1 MPSSYVAAKSTKSH
15 HKRLI
20 DQSKEYKLYTPTG
33 YTANVVA
40 TLDPA
45 QLATG
50 LVSVEALYPQSS
62 LVALRVELSSVP
74 VDIDVT
80 INTVNTTLAAN
91 GILNGVAFLDG
102 NAVMVMYNTSPA
114 DSIAIHALTASPTS
128 PLNLLLPII
137 GIIAFI
143 VFMPALSSMISQII
157 NLVVMFVMI
166 RMMAGMMKGMGPNPA
181 AESIAAGQDKIIAG
195 AKKYVKIAIVKGK
208 PYAEKAAPYAKQ
220 SFDELSVLASQG
232 VDWAKKA
239 YNKVMKSAKETGG
252 EGADE
257 YVGGVI

>member
-1 MPSSYVAAKSTKSH
+1 
-15 HKRLI
+15 LI
-20 DQSKEYKLYTPTG
+20 EVSKEYNLYTPTG
-33 YTANVVA
+33 YTAEYVA
-40 TLDPA
+40 TLDKS

-50 LVSVEALYPQSS
+50 LISVEALYPQSS
-62 LVALRVELSSVP
+62 LVALRVELSSIP
-74 VDIDVT
+74 IDIDVT
-80 INTVNTTLAAN
+80 IQTINTTLAAN
-91 GILNGVAFLDG
+91 GILNGSAFLDG
-102 NAVMVMYNTSPA
+102 SAVMIMYNTSPA
-114 DSIAIHALTASPTS
+114 DSIAIRALTASPTS

-137 GIIAFI
+137 GIIAVIMFL
-143 VFMPALSSMISQII
+143 PALKGLMDTVI
-157 NLVVMFVMI
+157 NLVVMFLMI

-195 AKKYVKIAIVKGK
+195 AKKYVKIAVVKGK

-239 YNKVMKSAKETGG
+239 YNKVMKSAKATGG

-257 YVGGVI
+257 YIGGVI